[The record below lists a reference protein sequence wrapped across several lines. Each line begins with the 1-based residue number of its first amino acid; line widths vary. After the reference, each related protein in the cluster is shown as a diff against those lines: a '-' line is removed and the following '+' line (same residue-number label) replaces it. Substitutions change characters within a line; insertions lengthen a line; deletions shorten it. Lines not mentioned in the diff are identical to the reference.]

1 MRSIET
7 IAPIPLDQLK
17 EYFVDKNVLFLVKYN
32 ESTLKEEQLLTYLS
46 NLEIPSDI
54 LFKDMSDL
62 YDMLKVYLKFDR
74 IVDVPILKHFTIQ
87 ILLEYRGLV
96 EKNHHEV
103 FVEENR
109 PLLDIWAERLD
120 SLTLFNFYIV
130 ESPQM
135 KSFVKSHGESEYDG
149 NMGINFVQLLN
160 EPLFYE
166 FYQKIDRKNLKYF
179 PTYFNNNMFNG
190 KTLYEYWANENNPL
204 FLVNWGILTNWG
216 QDIDTKEPVDDTP
229 IQ

>member
-1 MRSIET
+1 MRPIET
-7 IAPIPLDQLK
+7 IAPISLDRLK
-17 EYFVDKNVLFLVKYN
+17 EYFDDKEVIFLIKYS
-32 ESTLKEEQLLTYLS
+32 ESNLKGEQLLTYLS

-54 LFKDMSDL
+54 LFRDMNEI
-62 YDMLKVYLKFDR
+62 YEMLNVYLMFDR
-74 IVDVPILKHFTIQ
+74 MVDIPILKNFTIQ

-96 EKNHHEV
+96 EKNHHSD
-103 FVEENR
+103 FVKENKS
-109 PLLDIWAERLD
+109 LLDIWAERLD

-130 ESPQM
+130 ESPQL

-149 NMGINFVQLLN
+149 NMGINFVQLLD

-166 FYQKIDRKNLKYF
+166 FYQRIERKNLKYF

-216 QDIDTKEPVDDTP
+216 QDINTKEPVDDTP
-229 IQ
+229 IR